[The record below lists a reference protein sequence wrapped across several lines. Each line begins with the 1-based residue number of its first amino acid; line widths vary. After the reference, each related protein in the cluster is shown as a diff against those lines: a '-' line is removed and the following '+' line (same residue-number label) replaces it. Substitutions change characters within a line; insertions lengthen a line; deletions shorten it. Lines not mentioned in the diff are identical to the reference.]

1 MSKVIKLK
9 KGLDIQIKGQ
19 PANILEHISRPETFA
34 IKPADFQGLV
44 PKLTVAV
51 GDKVKAGT
59 PLFFD
64 KYHPEVQYVSP
75 VSGEVA
81 AINRGER
88 RRILEVVVK
97 AERENLSEDFLKA
110 DPLNLSGDV
119 IKAELLKSGIWP
131 AIKSRPFGIV
141 AHSTDQPKAIFI
153 SCFDSSPLAPDY
165 DFVFQDDANA
175 WQTGINA
182 LSKLTTG
189 KINLGL
195 SSKKENTVFSQTK
208 GVEFTLFNGPHPTGN
223 VGIQIHAVSPLNKG
237 EIVWTIQPQ
246 DVIMIGRLFLTGKYD
261 SSRIIA
267 LSGSEVLEP
276 KYFQFW
282 RGGSLTGLLKGKLSK
297 GNVRIISGNVLTGTA
312 IPANGYLGF
321 YDAMVSVIPEG
332 NYYEMFGWALPGFG
346 KYSPSRTFFSWL
358 GSKKKKYVLDANTH
372 GEERA
377 FVLSDEYEKV
387 LPMDIL
393 PVYLI
398 KAILA
403 NDIDAMEQL
412 GIYEVIE
419 EDLALCEYVC
429 TSKIMVQ
436 SVLRKGINSM
446 IKELG

>member
-9 KGLDIQIKGQ
+9 KGLDIQIKGG
-19 PANILEHISRPETFA
+19 PANNLEIIPKPDTFA
-34 IKPADFQGLV
+34 IKPSDFSGLV

-51 GDKVKAGT
+51 GDSVKAGT
-59 PLFFD
+59 TLFFD
-64 KYHPEVQYVSP
+64 KYHPDIHWVSP
-75 VSGEVA
+75 VSGVVT

-88 RRILEVVVK
+88 RKILEVVIT
-97 AERENLSEDFLKA
+97 ADTQNLSEAFLKA
-110 DPLNLSGDV
+110 DPLNLSAEV

-131 AIKSRPFGIV
+131 VIKSRPFGIV
-141 AHSTDQPKAIFI
+141 ANPSDQPKAVFI

-165 DFVFQDDANA
+165 DFVFKDEAST

-182 LSKLTTG
+182 LTKLTSG
-189 KINLGL
+189 KIHLGL
-195 SSKKENTVFSQTK
+195 SANKENKIFSQTH
-208 GVEFTLFNGPHPTGN
+208 GVESTSFQGPHPAGN

-237 EIVWTIQPQ
+237 EIVWTVGPQ
-246 DVIMIGRLFLTGKYD
+246 DVIMIGRLFLTGEYD
-261 SSRIIA
+261 SSRIVA
-267 LSGSEVLEP
+267 LAGSEVKDP
-276 KYFQFW
+276 KYFKFW
-282 RGGSLTGLLKGKLSK
+282 MGGKLTSLLTDRIGK
-297 GNVRIISGNVLTGTA
+297 KNVRIISGNVLTGKAVT
-312 IPANGYLGF
+312 NEGFLGF
-321 YDAMVSVIPEG
+321 YDSMVSVIPEG
-332 NYYEMFGWALPGFG
+332 NYYEMLGWALPGLG

-358 GSKKKKYVLDANTH
+358 GSKKKKFVLDANCH

-393 PVYLI
+393 PVYLL

>member
-9 KGLDIQIKGQ
+9 KGLDIQIKGE
-19 PANILEHISRPETFA
+19 PANNLENIVKPETFA
-34 IKPADFQGLV
+34 IKPADFHGLV
-44 PKLTVAV
+44 PKLVVKV

-64 KYHPEVQYVSP
+64 KYQTEVQYVSP
-75 VSGEVA
+75 VSGEVS

-97 AERENLSEDFLKA
+97 ADHENLSEEFA
-110 DPLNLSGDV
+110 VTNPQNLSSEAV
-119 IKAELLKSGIWP
+119 REELLKSGMWP
-131 AIKSRPFGIV
+131 LIISRPFGLV
-141 AHSTDQPKAIFI
+141 ARPADQPKSIFI
-153 SCFDSSPLAPDY
+153 SCFDSAPLAPDY
-165 DFVFQDDANA
+165 EFVYQEQGNA

-182 LSKLTTG
+182 LAKLTAG
-189 KINLGL
+189 KVHLGL
-195 SSKKENTVFSQTK
+195 SSKKENKLFSATQ
-208 GVEFTLFNGPHPTGN
+208 GVEINYFDGPHPAGN
-223 VGIQIHAVSPLNKG
+223 VGIQIHAVAPVNKG
-237 EIVWTIQPQ
+237 EVLWTVKPQ

-267 LSGSEVLEP
+267 LTGSEVREP
-276 KYFQFW
+276 KYYRFW
-282 RGGSLTGLLKGKLSK
+282 LGGSLTGLLKGKLARD
-297 GNVRIISGNVLTGTA
+297 NVRIISGNVLTGTA
-312 IPANGYLGF
+312 VGKDGYLG
-321 YDAMVSVIPEG
+321 YDDTMISVIPEG

-346 KYSPSRTFFSWL
+346 KFSPSRTFFSWL
-358 GSKKKKYVLDANTH
+358 GSKRKKYVLDSNTH

-377 FVLSDEYEKV
+377 FVLSDEYDKV
-387 LPMDIL
+387 VPMDIL
-393 PVYLI
+393 PVYLL

>member
-141 AHSTDQPKAIFI
+141 AHPTDQPKAIFI

>member
-9 KGLDIQIKGQ
+9 KGLDIQIKGE
-19 PANILEHISRPETFA
+19 PANNLEYIDKPENFA
-34 IKPADFQGLV
+34 IKPSDFHGLV
-44 PKLTVAV
+44 PKLLVKV
-51 GDKVKAGT
+51 GDRVKAGT

-64 KYHPEVQYVSP
+64 KYQPEVQYVSP
-75 VSGEVA
+75 VSGEVSA
-81 AINRGER
+81 VNRGER
-88 RRILEVVVK
+88 RRILEVVVT
-97 AERENLSEDFLKA
+97 AESENLSEDFQKGNPQ
-110 DPLNLSGDV
+110 DLSSDT
-119 IKAELLKSGIWP
+119 IKAALLKSGVWP
-131 AIKSRPFGIV
+131 SIISRPFGIV
-141 AHSTDQPKAIFI
+141 ARPADQPKSIFI

-165 DFVFQDDANA
+165 DFVFEGEANA
-175 WQTGINA
+175 WQAGIHA
-182 LSKLTTG
+182 LAKLTTG
-189 KINLGL
+189 KVHLGL
-195 SSKKENTVFSQTK
+195 SVKKENKLFSETK
-208 GVEFTLFNGPHPTGN
+208 GVEISYFDGPHPAGN
-223 VGIQIHAVSPLNKG
+223 VGIQIQAVSPINKG
-237 EIVWTIQPQ
+237 EIIWTIHPQ

-267 LSGSEVLEP
+267 LVGSEVREP
-276 KYFQFW
+276 KYFRFW
-282 RGGSLTGLLKGKLSK
+282 LGGSLSGLLKGKL
-297 GNVRIISGNVLTGTA
+297 GRENVRIISGNVLTGTIA
-312 IPANGYLGF
+312 GTNGFLGF
-321 YDAMVSVIPEG
+321 FDTLVSVIPEG
-332 NYYEMFGWALPGFG
+332 NYYEMFGWALPGLG

-393 PVYLI
+393 PVYLL

>member
-9 KGLDIQIKGQ
+9 KGLDIQIKGE
-19 PANILEHISRPETFA
+19 PANNLEHIGMPETFA
-34 IKPADFQGLV
+34 IKPADFHGLV

-64 KYHPEVQYVSP
+64 KYQPEVQFVSP

-88 RRILEVVVK
+88 RKILEVVVK
-97 AERENLSEDFLKA
+97 AESGNVSEEFLKA
-110 DPLNLSGDV
+110 DPQNLSSDV

-131 AIKSRPFGIV
+131 ALKSRPFGII
-141 AHSTDQPKAIFI
+141 ARQADQPKAIFI

-165 DFVFQDDANA
+165 DFIFNDDSNA

-182 LSKLTTG
+182 LAKLTEG
-189 KINLGL
+189 KVHLGL
-195 SSKKENTVFSQTK
+195 SAKKENRFFLQTK
-208 GVEFTLFNGPHPTGN
+208 GVEITLFDGPHPAGN
-223 VGIQIHAVSPLNKG
+223 VGIQLHKVSPLNKG

-261 SSRIIA
+261 ASRIIA
-267 LSGSEVLEP
+267 LAGSEVKEP
-276 KYFQFW
+276 KYYRFW
-282 RGGSLTGLLKGKLSK
+282 HGGSLTGLLKGQLAKE
-297 GNVRIISGNVLTGTA
+297 NVRIISGNVLTGTA
-312 IPANGYLGF
+312 VLKDGFLGF
-321 YDAMVSVIPEG
+321 FDTMVSVIPEG
-332 NYYEMFGWALPGFG
+332 NYYETFGWALPGFG
-346 KYSPSRTFFSWL
+346 KFSPSHTFFSWL
-358 GSKKKKYVLDANTH
+358 GSKKKKYVLDSNIH

-377 FVLSDEYEKV
+377 FVLSDEYDKV

-393 PVYLI
+393 PVFLL

>member
-9 KGLDIQIKGQ
+9 KGLDIQIKGE
-19 PANILEHISRPETFA
+19 PANNLEIIPKPDTFA
-34 IKPADFQGLV
+34 IKPSDFQGLV

-51 GDKVKAGT
+51 GDSVKAGT
-59 PLFFD
+59 SLFHN
-64 KYHPEVQYVSP
+64 KYLPQVQWVSP
-75 VSGEVA
+75 VSGVVT

-88 RRILEVVVK
+88 RRIFEVVVT
-97 AERENLSEDFLKA
+97 ADTQNLSEAFLKA
-110 DPLNLSGDV
+110 DPLNLSAEV

-131 AIKSRPFGIV
+131 VIKSRPFGIV
-141 AHSTDQPKAIFI
+141 ANPSDQPKAVFI

-165 DFVFQDDANA
+165 DFVFKDEAST

-182 LSKLTTG
+182 LAKLSGG
-189 KINLGL
+189 KIHLGL
-195 SSKKENTVFSQTK
+195 SSNKENKIFSQTR
-208 GVEFTLFNGPHPTGN
+208 GVEFTLFNGPHPAGN

-237 EIVWTIQPQ
+237 EIVWTIGPQ
-246 DVIMIGRLFLTGKYD
+246 DVIMIGRLFLTGVYD
-261 SSRIIA
+261 SSRIVA
-267 LSGSEVLEP
+267 LSGSKVKDP

-282 RGGSLTGLLKGKLSK
+282 MGGALSTLLTDRIGKQ
-297 GNVRIISGNVLTGTA
+297 NVRIISGNVLTGTA
-312 IPANGYLGF
+312 VTTDGFLGF
-321 YDAMVSVIPEG
+321 YDAMVTVIPDG
-332 NYYEMFGWALPGFG
+332 NYYEMLGWALPGLG
-346 KYSPSRTFFSWL
+346 KYSPSHTFFSWL
-358 GSKKKKYVLDANTH
+358 GSKKKKFILDSNCH

-393 PVYLI
+393 PVYLL

-403 NDIDAMEQL
+403 NDIDSMEQL